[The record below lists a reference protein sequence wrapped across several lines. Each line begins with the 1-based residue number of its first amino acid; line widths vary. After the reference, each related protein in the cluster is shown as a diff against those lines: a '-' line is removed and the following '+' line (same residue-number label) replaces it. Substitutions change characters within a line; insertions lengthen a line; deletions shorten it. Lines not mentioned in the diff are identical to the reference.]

1 MIVNQ
6 GMGDK
11 LRNQVFKTDD
21 GMMIDRLVHERDYSD
36 ETAKVIDDEVEELI
50 KQASSRA
57 ELVIKANLKYLEDLK
72 EKLLEK
78 ETIDAKDV
86 DEILK
91 GSKMPEKAKLY

>member
-1 MIVNQ
+1 M
-6 GMGDK
+6 
-11 LRNQVFKTDD
+11 
-21 GMMIDRLVHERDYSD
+21 
-36 ETAKVIDDEVEELI
+36 EELI

-57 ELVIKANLKYLEDLK
+57 ELVIKANLKYLEALK